1 MRNEHVL
8 SIGRGGNKPLADIYY
23 LTKGLGMLKSNY
35 PIPLSDIRR
44 PPCSISATF

>member
-8 SIGRGGNKPLADIYY
+8 SIGRGGNKPRADIDY

-44 PPCSISATF
+44 PPYSISAIF